1 MKVFLLGAGASKS
14 YNESPTGEAMP
25 VALDFFQTFNRLTIS
40 ENPWVLI
47 GALYGYLLEKGI
59 SDPYSY
65 LDAGV
70 DIEALYSEIETELK
84 TVANSLDGPLANL
97 QARRAY
103 IQLTF
108 IFASTINEIQNG
120 PPSLAHKN
128 IAQNLTSND
137 AVITF
142 NWDTLMDRALSK
154 ETEWCVDWG
163 YGSIPHGIYSNGW
176 RAPVPKANTCN
187 APRLI
192 KLHGSTNW
200 ITAYTIMD
208 EQGNAKLTHELDPST
223 LHIFEF
229 SDKEYPCFQ
238 GRYMDGYEPFSFGYY
253 PPNLQDIPS
262 LAAPD
267 GYVLF
272 QAGFNSALMPKGEAS
287 KKGLTSMPLIIPPVR
302 NKTYDLFGG
311 LFKDLWLEAEEILT
325 LAEEIIIIGYSFPR
339 TDSQS
344 HELFKR
350 AFSRKSSLPKITI
363 IDPNPARIADKFRLD
378 FGIPST
384 HLNVIT
390 DYFSEKFDLSS
401 V

>member
-14 YNESPTGEAMP
+14 YNDSPTGETMP
-25 VALDFFQTFNRLTIS
+25 VALDFFQTFNKLTIS

-59 SDPYSY
+59 TDPYSY

-70 DIEALYSEIETELK
+70 DIEALYSEIEKELK
-84 TVANSLDGPLANL
+84 IVANSSDDTLANM

-103 IQLTF
+103 TQLTF

-120 PPSLAHKN
+120 SPSQAHRK
-128 IAQNLTSND
+128 IAQTLTADD

-142 NWDTLMDRALSK
+142 NWDTLMDRALSI

-163 YGSIPHGIYSNGW
+163 YGSIPDGIYSNGW
-176 RAPVPKANTCN
+176 RAPEPKASTGK

-208 EQGNAKLTHELDPST
+208 EGGNAKLTHELDPST
-223 LHIFEF
+223 LHVFEF
-229 SDKEYPCFQ
+229 SNEEYPCFQ

-253 PPNLQDIPS
+253 PPNLQNIPS

-272 QAGFNSALMPKGEAS
+272 QAGLNAAFMQKGEAS
-287 KKGLTSMPLIIPPVR
+287 KEGLTSMPLIIPPVR

-311 LFKDLWLEAEEILT
+311 LFKDLWLEAEQILT
-325 LAEEIIIIGYSFPR
+325 LADEIIIIGYSFPK

-344 HELFKR
+344 HELFKK
-350 AFSRKSSLPKITI
+350 AFSKKSSLPKITI
-363 IDPNPARIADKFRLD
+363 IDPNPNRIEDKFRFD
-378 FGIPST
+378 FGIPSS
-384 HLNVIT
+384 HLKVIT

-401 V
+401 L